1 MLLGDFIMSLE
12 IYTWKNGSKGLG
24 FTKPVKSMLLG
35 GNVGHAAVELT
46 FPADAKGDELAKKY
60 QDVPGLSISKR
71 TEIVP
76 EKQEN
81 GSYKPKEQV
90 VYFVYFSWWPGHTN
104 GHHINSHREDL
115 ESEWRHEPAPKIK
128 PEIQEHLYGENI
140 PTANKTNVTG
150 LLISDKT
157 ITKVKEISHQS
168 IKETTTIEND
178 PAYQQLKAEEAA
190 LQTELQQLIDK
201 RKIYEQEL
209 ARSGLEQRQP
219 NKELCLTDAE
229 IARGY
234 EISKELKRVAEQI
247 KLCQIDFE
255 ERYLS
260 VGEPPS
266 SVIRIPT
273 TLDHNAPTFALDA
286 AGILDKMASLAQS
299 TTAYSF
305 YKFNCSTSATQ
316 VVKAGISDELKN
328 IMKTDGFNV
337 EKASQTTIATPTSF
351 RHFSQQVQTE
361 LILLNTNQALVE
373 QQRAKTENTSEAPT
387 TSTQSFKQKFQD
399 TVKEKSEKAVRE
411 QDESEEN
418 RIGLTIS

>member
-1 MLLGDFIMSLE
+1 MCGDFIMSLE

-24 FTKPVKSMLLG
+24 FTKPVKSMLFG

-76 EKQEN
+76 EKQED

-128 PEIQEHLYGENI
+128 PEIQKHLYGENT
-140 PTANKTNVTG
+140 PAANKTSVTG
-150 LLISDKT
+150 ILISEKT
-157 ITKVKEISHQS
+157 ISKVKEFSHQN
-168 IKETTTIEND
+168 IKETITIEND
-178 PAYQQLKAEEAA
+178 PAYQQLKAKEAA

-201 RKIYEQEL
+201 GKIYEQEL
-209 ARSGLEQRQP
+209 AKSALEQRQP
-219 NKELCLTDAE
+219 NKDLGLTDAE
-229 IARGY
+229 IVRLA
-234 EISKELKRVAEQI
+234 EINKELKRVVEQI
-247 KLCQIDFE
+247 KLCQMDFE

-266 SVIRIPT
+266 SVLRIPT
-273 TLDHNAPTFALDA
+273 THDYNAPTFALDT
-286 AGILDKMASLAQS
+286 AGILEKMTSLAQS

-337 EKASQTTIATPTSF
+337 DKASQTTIATPTSF
-351 RHFSQQVQTE
+351 SHFSQQVQTE

-373 QQRAKTENTSEAPT
+373 QQRARTANTSGPLT
-387 TSTQSFKQKFQD
+387 TTTQSFKQKFQEA
-399 TVKEKSEKAVRE
+399 VKGKSEEIVRE

-418 RIGLTIS
+418 RMDLTMS

>member
-1 MLLGDFIMSLE
+1 MCGDFIMSLE

-24 FTKPVKSMLLG
+24 FTKPVKSMLFG

-76 EKQEN
+76 EKQED

-104 GHHINSHREDL
+104 GHHINSHRQDL

-128 PEIQEHLYGENI
+128 PEIQAHLYGENT
-140 PTANKTNVTG
+140 PAANKTNVTG
-150 LLISDKT
+150 ILISDKT
-157 ITKVKEISHQS
+157 ITKAKEFSHQN
-168 IKETTTIEND
+168 IKQAITIEND

-190 LQTELQQLIDK
+190 LQAELQRLIDK
-201 RKIYEQEL
+201 GKIYEQEL
-209 ARSGLEQRQP
+209 TRATLEQRQP
-219 NKELCLTDAE
+219 NKDLGLTDAE
-229 IARGY
+229 IVRLA
-234 EISKELKRVAEQI
+234 EINKELKRVAEQV
-247 KLCQIDFE
+247 KLCQMDFE

-260 VGEPPS
+260 VGEAPS
-266 SVIRIPT
+266 TVIRIPT
-273 TLDHNAPTFALDA
+273 THDHNAPTFALDTG
-286 AGILDKMASLAQS
+286 GILDKMASLAQS

-316 VVKAGISDELKN
+316 VVKAGISEELKN
-328 IMKTDGFNV
+328 IMKIDGFNV
-337 EKASQTTIATPTSF
+337 DKASQTTIATPTSF
-351 RHFSQQVQTE
+351 SHFSQQVQTE

-373 QQRAKTENTSEAPT
+373 QQRAKAANTSGPLAT
-387 TSTQSFKQKFQD
+387 TTQSFKQKFQE
-399 TVKEKSEKAVRE
+399 TVKGKSEEIVRE
-411 QDESEEN
+411 QDESEES
-418 RIGLTIS
+418 RMDLTMS

>member
-1 MLLGDFIMSLE
+1 MSLE

-24 FTKPVKSMLLG
+24 FTKPVKSMLFG

-76 EKQEN
+76 EKQED

-128 PEIQEHLYGENI
+128 PEIQKHLYGENT
-140 PTANKTNVTG
+140 PAANKTNVTG
-150 LLISDKT
+150 ILISEKT
-157 ITKVKEISHQS
+157 ISKVKEFSHQN
-168 IKETTTIEND
+168 IKETITIEND
-178 PAYQQLKAEEAA
+178 PAYQQLKAKEAA
-190 LQTELQQLIDK
+190 LQTELQQLIYK
-201 RKIYEQEL
+201 GKIYEQEL
-209 ARSGLEQRQP
+209 AKSALEQRQP
-219 NKELCLTDAE
+219 NKDLGLTDAE
-229 IARGY
+229 IVRLA
-234 EISKELKRVAEQI
+234 EINKELKRVVEQI
-247 KLCQIDFE
+247 KLCQMDFE

-273 TLDHNAPTFALDA
+273 THDYNAPTIALDT
-286 AGILDKMASLAQS
+286 AGILEKMASLAQS

-337 EKASQTTIATPTSF
+337 DKASQTTIATPTSF
-351 RHFSQQVQTE
+351 SHFSQQVQTE

-373 QQRAKTENTSEAPT
+373 QQRAKTANTSGPLT
-387 TSTQSFKQKFQD
+387 TTTQSFKQKFQEA
-399 TVKEKSEKAVRE
+399 VKGKSEEIVRE

-418 RIGLTIS
+418 RMDLTMS

>member
-1 MLLGDFIMSLE
+1 MCGDFIMSLE

-24 FTKPVKSMLLG
+24 FSKPVKSMLFG

-71 TEIVP
+71 TEIIP
-76 EKQEN
+76 EKQED

-104 GHHINSHREDL
+104 GHHINSHRQDL

-128 PEIQEHLYGENI
+128 PEIQRHLYGENT
-140 PTANKTNVTG
+140 PAANKTNVTG
-150 LLISDKT
+150 ILISEKT
-157 ITKVKEISHQS
+157 ISKVKEFSHQNV
-168 IKETTTIEND
+168 KETITIEND
-178 PAYQQLKAEEAA
+178 PAYQQLKAKEAA

-201 RKIYEQEL
+201 GKNYAQEL
-209 ARSGLEQRQP
+209 ARSALEHRQP
-219 NKELCLTDAE
+219 NRDLGLTDAE
-229 IARGY
+229 IIRLA
-234 EISKELKRVAEQI
+234 EINKELKRVVEQI
-247 KLCQIDFE
+247 KLCQMDFE

-260 VGEPPS
+260 VGEPPL
-266 SVIRIPT
+266 SVLRIPT
-273 TLDHNAPTFALDA
+273 THDYNAPTFALDT
-286 AGILDKMASLAQS
+286 AGILDKMASLARS

-316 VVKAGISDELKN
+316 IVKAGISDELKN
-328 IMKTDGFNV
+328 IMKADGFNV
-337 EKASQTTIATPTSF
+337 DKSSQTTIATPTSF
-351 RHFSQQVQTE
+351 SHFSQQVQTE

-373 QQRAKTENTSEAPT
+373 QQRAKTANTSGPLPT
-387 TSTQSFKQKFQD
+387 TTQSFKQKLQEA
-399 TVKEKSEKAVRE
+399 VKGKSEEIIRE

-418 RIGLTIS
+418 RMDLTMS

>member
-1 MLLGDFIMSLE
+1 MCGDFIMSLE

-24 FTKPVKSMLLG
+24 FTKPVKSMLFG

-76 EKQEN
+76 EKQED

-128 PEIQEHLYGENI
+128 PEIQKHLYGENT
-140 PTANKTNVTG
+140 PAANKTNVTG
-150 LLISDKT
+150 ILISEKT
-157 ITKVKEISHQS
+157 ISKVKEFSHQN
-168 IKETTTIEND
+168 IKETITIEND
-178 PAYQQLKAEEAA
+178 PAYQQLKAKEAA
-190 LQTELQQLIDK
+190 LQTELQQLIYK
-201 RKIYEQEL
+201 GKIYEQEL
-209 ARSGLEQRQP
+209 AKSALEQRQP
-219 NKELCLTDAE
+219 NKDLGLTDAE
-229 IARGY
+229 IVRLA
-234 EISKELKRVAEQI
+234 EINKELKRVVEQI
-247 KLCQIDFE
+247 KLCQMDFE

-273 TLDHNAPTFALDA
+273 THDYNAPTFALDT
-286 AGILDKMASLAQS
+286 AGILEKMASLAQS

-337 EKASQTTIATPTSF
+337 DKASQTTIATPTSF
-351 RHFSQQVQTE
+351 SHFSQQVQTE

-373 QQRAKTENTSEAPT
+373 QQRAKTANTSGPLT
-387 TSTQSFKQKFQD
+387 TTTQSFKQKFQEA
-399 TVKEKSEKAVRE
+399 VKGKSEEIVRE

-418 RIGLTIS
+418 RMDLTMS

>member
-1 MLLGDFIMSLE
+1 MSLE

-24 FTKPVKSMLLG
+24 FTKPVKSMLFG

-76 EKQEN
+76 EKQED

-128 PEIQEHLYGENI
+128 PEIQKHLYGENT
-140 PTANKTNVTG
+140 PAANKTNVTG
-150 LLISDKT
+150 ILISEKT
-157 ITKVKEISHQS
+157 ISKVKEFSHQN
-168 IKETTTIEND
+168 IKETITIEND
-178 PAYQQLKAEEAA
+178 PAYQQLKAKEAA
-190 LQTELQQLIDK
+190 LQTELQQLIYK
-201 RKIYEQEL
+201 GKIYEQEL
-209 ARSGLEQRQP
+209 AKSALEQRQP
-219 NKELCLTDAE
+219 NKDLGLTDAE
-229 IARGY
+229 IVRLA
-234 EISKELKRVAEQI
+234 EINKELKRVVEQI
-247 KLCQIDFE
+247 KLCQMDFE

-273 TLDHNAPTFALDA
+273 THDYNAPTFALDT
-286 AGILDKMASLAQS
+286 AGILEKMASLAQS

-337 EKASQTTIATPTSF
+337 DKASQTTIATPTSF
-351 RHFSQQVQTE
+351 SHFSQQVQTE

-373 QQRAKTENTSEAPT
+373 QQRAKTANTSGPLT
-387 TSTQSFKQKFQD
+387 TTTQSFKQKFQEA
-399 TVKEKSEKAVRE
+399 VKGKSEEIVRE

-418 RIGLTIS
+418 RMDLTMS

>member
-1 MLLGDFIMSLE
+1 MSLE

-24 FTKPVKSMLLG
+24 FTKPVKSMLFG

-76 EKQEN
+76 EKQED

-128 PEIQEHLYGENI
+128 PEIQKHLYGENT
-140 PTANKTNVTG
+140 PAANKTNVTG
-150 LLISDKT
+150 MLISEKT
-157 ITKVKEISHQS
+157 ISKVKEFSHQN
-168 IKETTTIEND
+168 IKETITIEND
-178 PAYQQLKAEEAA
+178 PAYQQLKAKEAA
-190 LQTELQQLIDK
+190 LQTELQQLIYK
-201 RKIYEQEL
+201 GKIYEQEL
-209 ARSGLEQRQP
+209 AKSALEQRQP
-219 NKELCLTDAE
+219 NKDLGLTDAE
-229 IARGY
+229 IVRLA
-234 EISKELKRVAEQI
+234 EINKELKRVVEQI
-247 KLCQIDFE
+247 KLCQMDFE

-273 TLDHNAPTFALDA
+273 THDYNAPTFALDT
-286 AGILDKMASLAQS
+286 AGILEKMASLAQS

-337 EKASQTTIATPTSF
+337 DKASQTTIATPTSF
-351 RHFSQQVQTE
+351 SHFSQQVQTE

-373 QQRAKTENTSEAPT
+373 QQRAKTANTSGPLT
-387 TSTQSFKQKFQD
+387 TTTQSFKQKFQEA
-399 TVKEKSEKAVRE
+399 VKGKSEEIVRE

-418 RIGLTIS
+418 RMDLTMS

>member
-1 MLLGDFIMSLE
+1 MSLE

-24 FTKPVKSMLLG
+24 FTKPVKSMLFG

-76 EKQEN
+76 EKQED

-128 PEIQEHLYGENI
+128 PEIQKHLYGENT
-140 PTANKTNVTG
+140 PAANKTNVTG
-150 LLISDKT
+150 ILISEKT
-157 ITKVKEISHQS
+157 ISKVKEFSHQN
-168 IKETTTIEND
+168 IKETITIEND
-178 PAYQQLKAEEAA
+178 PAYQQLKAKEAA
-190 LQTELQQLIDK
+190 LQTELQQLIYK
-201 RKIYEQEL
+201 GKISEQEL
-209 ARSGLEQRQP
+209 AKSALEQRQP
-219 NKELCLTDAE
+219 NKDLGLTDAE
-229 IARGY
+229 IVRLA
-234 EISKELKRVAEQI
+234 EINKELKRVVEQI
-247 KLCQIDFE
+247 KLCQMDFE

-273 TLDHNAPTFALDA
+273 THDYNAPTFALDT
-286 AGILDKMASLAQS
+286 AGILEKMASLAQS

-337 EKASQTTIATPTSF
+337 DKASQTTIATPTSF
-351 RHFSQQVQTE
+351 SHFSQQVQTE

-373 QQRAKTENTSEAPT
+373 QQRAKTANTSGPLT
-387 TSTQSFKQKFQD
+387 TTTQSFKQKFQEA
-399 TVKEKSEKAVRE
+399 VKGKSEEIVRE

-418 RIGLTIS
+418 RMDLTMS

>member
-1 MLLGDFIMSLE
+1 MSLE

-24 FTKPVKSMLLG
+24 FTKPVKSMLFG

-76 EKQEN
+76 EKQED

-128 PEIQEHLYGENI
+128 PEIQKHLYGENT
-140 PTANKTNVTG
+140 PAANKTNVTG
-150 LLISDKT
+150 ILISEKT
-157 ITKVKEISHQS
+157 ISKVKEFSHQN
-168 IKETTTIEND
+168 IKETITIEND
-178 PAYQQLKAEEAA
+178 PAYQQLKAKEAA
-190 LQTELQQLIDK
+190 LQTELQQLIYK
-201 RKIYEQEL
+201 GKIYEQEL
-209 ARSGLEQRQP
+209 AKSALEQRQP
-219 NKELCLTDAE
+219 NKDLGLTDAE
-229 IARGY
+229 IVRLA
-234 EISKELKRVAEQI
+234 EINKELKRVVEQI
-247 KLCQIDFE
+247 KLCQMDFE

-273 TLDHNAPTFALDA
+273 THDYNAPTFALDT
-286 AGILDKMASLAQS
+286 AGILEKMASLAQS

-316 VVKAGISDELKN
+316 VVKAGISDELK
-328 IMKTDGFNV
+328 KY
-337 EKASQTTIATPTSF
+337 
-351 RHFSQQVQTE
+351 H
-361 LILLNTNQALVE
+361 
-373 QQRAKTENTSEAPT
+373 ENGW
-387 TSTQSFKQKFQD
+387 
-399 TVKEKSEKAVRE
+399 V
-411 QDESEEN
+411 
-418 RIGLTIS
+418 

>member
-1 MLLGDFIMSLE
+1 MSLE
-12 IYTWKNGSKGLG
+12 IYTWKSGSKGLG
-24 FTKPVKSMLLG
+24 FTKPVKSMLFG

-60 QDVPGLSISKR
+60 QDVSGLSISKR

-76 EKQEN
+76 EKQKD

-128 PEIQEHLYGENI
+128 PEIQQHLYGENT
-140 PTANKTNVTG
+140 PAANKTNVTG
-150 LLISDKT
+150 ILISEKT
-157 ITKVKEISHQS
+157 ITKVRELSHQE
-168 IKETTTIEND
+168 IKAAVQIEND
-178 PAYQQLKAEEAA
+178 PAYQELKTEEAA
-190 LQTELQQLIDK
+190 LQVELQQLIDK

-209 ARSGLEQRQP
+209 ARAGLEQRQP
-219 NKELCLTDAE
+219 NKDLCLTDAE

-234 EISKELKRVAEQI
+234 EINKELKRVAEQI
-247 KLCQIDFE
+247 KLCQTDFE

-266 SVIRIPT
+266 SVIRMPT
-273 TLDHNAPTFALDA
+273 TLDHNAPTFALDTE
-286 AGILDKMASLAQS
+286 GILDKMASLAQS

-328 IMKTDGFNV
+328 IMRTDGFNV

-351 RHFSQQVQTE
+351 SHFSQQVQTE
-361 LILLNTNQALVE
+361 LLLLNTNQALVKQE
-373 QQRAKTENTSEAPT
+373 RAKTANTFEAPT
-387 TSTQSFKQKFQD
+387 TTTQSFKQKFQD
-399 TVKEKSEKAVRE
+399 AIKGKSEEVVRE
-411 QDESEEN
+411 PDDSEEN
-418 RIGLTIS
+418 RMGLATR

>member
-1 MLLGDFIMSLE
+1 MSLE

-24 FTKPVKSMLLG
+24 FTKPVKSMLFG

-76 EKQEN
+76 EKQED

-128 PEIQEHLYGENI
+128 PEIQKHLYGENT
-140 PTANKTNVTG
+140 PAANKTNVTG
-150 LLISDKT
+150 ILISEKT
-157 ITKVKEISHQS
+157 ISKVKEFSHQN
-168 IKETTTIEND
+168 IKETITIEND
-178 PAYQQLKAEEAA
+178 PAYQQLKAKEAA

-201 RKIYEQEL
+201 GKIYEQEL
-209 ARSGLEQRQP
+209 AKSALEQRQP
-219 NKELCLTDAE
+219 NKDLGLTDAE
-229 IARGY
+229 IVRLA
-234 EISKELKRVAEQI
+234 EINKELKRVVEQI
-247 KLCQIDFE
+247 KLCQMDFE

-266 SVIRIPT
+266 SVLRIPT
-273 TLDHNAPTFALDA
+273 THDYNAPTFALDT
-286 AGILDKMASLAQS
+286 AGILEKMASLAQS

-337 EKASQTTIATPTSF
+337 DKASQTTIATPTSF
-351 RHFSQQVQTE
+351 SHFSQQVQTE

-373 QQRAKTENTSEAPT
+373 QQRARTANTSGPLT
-387 TSTQSFKQKFQD
+387 TTTQSFKQKFQEA
-399 TVKEKSEKAVRE
+399 VKGKSEEIVRE

-418 RIGLTIS
+418 RMDLTMS

>member
-1 MLLGDFIMSLE
+1 MSLE

-24 FTKPVKSMLLG
+24 FTKPVKSMLFG

-76 EKQEN
+76 EKQED

-128 PEIQEHLYGENI
+128 PEIQKHLYGENT
-140 PTANKTNVTG
+140 PAANKTNVTG
-150 LLISDKT
+150 ILISEKT
-157 ITKVKEISHQS
+157 ISKVKEFSHQN
-168 IKETTTIEND
+168 IKETITIEND
-178 PAYQQLKAEEAA
+178 PAYQQLKAKEAA
-190 LQTELQQLIDK
+190 LQTELQQLIYK
-201 RKIYEQEL
+201 GKIYEQEL
-209 ARSGLEQRQP
+209 AKSALEQRQP
-219 NKELCLTDAE
+219 NKDLGLTDAE
-229 IARGY
+229 IVRLA
-234 EISKELKRVAEQI
+234 EINKELKRVVEQI
-247 KLCQIDFE
+247 KLCQMDFE

-273 TLDHNAPTFALDA
+273 THDYNAPTFALDT
-286 AGILDKMASLAQS
+286 AGILEKMASLAQS

-305 YKFNCSTSATQ
+305 YKSNCSTSATQ

-337 EKASQTTIATPTSF
+337 DKASQTTIATPTSF
-351 RHFSQQVQTE
+351 SHFSQQVQTE

-373 QQRAKTENTSEAPT
+373 QQRAKTANTSGPLT
-387 TSTQSFKQKFQD
+387 TTTQSFKQKFQEA
-399 TVKEKSEKAVRE
+399 VKGKSEEIVRE

-418 RIGLTIS
+418 RMDLTMS

>member
-1 MLLGDFIMSLE
+1 MCGDFIMSLE

-24 FTKPVKSMLLG
+24 FSKPVKSMLFG

-71 TEIVP
+71 TEIIP
-76 EKQEN
+76 EKQED

-104 GHHINSHREDL
+104 GHHINSHRQDL

-128 PEIQEHLYGENI
+128 PEIQRHLYGENT
-140 PTANKTNVTG
+140 PAANKTNVTG
-150 LLISDKT
+150 ILISEKT
-157 ITKVKEISHQS
+157 ISKVKEFSHQNV
-168 IKETTTIEND
+168 KETITIEND
-178 PAYQQLKAEEAA
+178 PAYQQLKAKEAA

-201 RKIYEQEL
+201 GKNYAQEL
-209 ARSGLEQRQP
+209 ARSALEHRQP
-219 NKELCLTDAE
+219 NRDLGLTDAE
-229 IARGY
+229 IIRLA
-234 EISKELKRVAEQI
+234 EINKELKRVVEQI
-247 KLCQIDFE
+247 KLCQMDFE

-273 TLDHNAPTFALDA
+273 THDYNAPTFALDT
-286 AGILDKMASLAQS
+286 AGILEKMASLAQS

-337 EKASQTTIATPTSF
+337 DKASQTTIATPTSF
-351 RHFSQQVQTE
+351 SHFSQQVQTE

-373 QQRAKTENTSEAPT
+373 QQRAKTANTSGPLT
-387 TSTQSFKQKFQD
+387 TTTQSFKQKFQEA
-399 TVKEKSEKAVRE
+399 VKGKSEEIVRE

-418 RIGLTIS
+418 RMDLTMS

>member
-1 MLLGDFIMSLE
+1 MSLE

-24 FTKPVKSMLLG
+24 FTKPVKSMLFG

-46 FPADAKGDELAKKY
+46 FPTDAKGDELAKKY

-104 GHHINSHREDL
+104 GHHINSHRQDL

-128 PEIQEHLYGENI
+128 PEIQEHLYGENT
-140 PTANKTNVTG
+140 PAANKTNVKG
-150 LLISDKT
+150 ILISDKT
-157 ITKVKEISHQS
+157 ITKVKEFFHQS
-168 IKETTTIEND
+168 IKETITIEND
-178 PAYQQLKAEEAA
+178 PAYQQLKAKEAV
-190 LQTELQQLIDK
+190 LQAELQQLIDK
-201 RKIYEQEL
+201 GKIYEQEL
-209 ARSGLEQRQP
+209 ARAGHEQRQP
-219 NKELCLTDAE
+219 NKALGLTDAE
-229 IARGY
+229 IVRLA
-234 EISKELKRVAEQI
+234 EINKELKRVVEQI
-247 KLCQIDFE
+247 KLCQMDCE

-273 TLDHNAPTFALDA
+273 SHDHNAPTFALDT

-305 YKFNCSTSATQ
+305 YKFNCSTSAMQ

-351 RHFSQQVQTE
+351 SNFSQQVQTE
-361 LILLNTNQALVE
+361 LILLNTNQTLVE
-373 QQRAKTENTSEAPT
+373 QKRAKIVNTSEAPT
-387 TSTQSFKQKFQD
+387 TTTQRFKQKFQD
-399 TVKEKSEKAVRE
+399 AMRGKSEEVVRE

-418 RIGLTIS
+418 RMGLTMR

>member
-1 MLLGDFIMSLE
+1 MSLE

-24 FTKPVKSMLLG
+24 FTKPVKSMLFG

-76 EKQEN
+76 EKQED

-128 PEIQEHLYGENI
+128 PEIQKHLYGENT
-140 PTANKTNVTG
+140 PAANKTNVTG
-150 LLISDKT
+150 ILISEKT
-157 ITKVKEISHQS
+157 ISKVKEFSHQN
-168 IKETTTIEND
+168 IKETITIEND
-178 PAYQQLKAEEAA
+178 PAYQQLKAKEAA
-190 LQTELQQLIDK
+190 LQTELQQLIYK
-201 RKIYEQEL
+201 GKIYEQEL
-209 ARSGLEQRQP
+209 AKSALEQRQP
-219 NKELCLTDAE
+219 NKDLGLTDAE
-229 IARGY
+229 IVRLA
-234 EISKELKRVAEQI
+234 EINKELKRVVEQI
-247 KLCQIDFE
+247 KLCQMDFE

-273 TLDHNAPTFALDA
+273 THDYNAPTFALDT
-286 AGILDKMASLAQS
+286 AGILEKMASLAQS

-337 EKASQTTIATPTSF
+337 DKASQTTIATPTSF
-351 RHFSQQVQTE
+351 SHFSQQVQTE

-373 QQRAKTENTSEAPT
+373 QQRAKTANTSGPLNT
-387 TSTQSFKQKFQD
+387 TTQSFKQKFQEA
-399 TVKEKSEKAVRE
+399 VKGKSEEIVRE

-418 RIGLTIS
+418 RMDLTMS

>member
-1 MLLGDFIMSLE
+1 MCGDFIMSLE

-24 FTKPVKSMLLG
+24 FTKPVKSMLFG

-76 EKQEN
+76 EKQED

-128 PEIQEHLYGENI
+128 PEIQKHLYGENT
-140 PTANKTNVTG
+140 PAANKTNVTG
-150 LLISDKT
+150 ILISEKT
-157 ITKVKEISHQS
+157 ISKVKEFSHQN
-168 IKETTTIEND
+168 IKETITIEND
-178 PAYQQLKAEEAA
+178 PAYQQLKAKEAA

-201 RKIYEQEL
+201 GKIYEQEL
-209 ARSGLEQRQP
+209 AKSALEQRQP
-219 NKELCLTDAE
+219 NKDLGLTDAE
-229 IARGY
+229 IVRLA
-234 EISKELKRVAEQI
+234 EINKELKRVVEQI
-247 KLCQIDFE
+247 KLCQMDFE

-266 SVIRIPT
+266 SVLRIPT
-273 TLDHNAPTFALDA
+273 THDYNAPTFALDT
-286 AGILDKMASLAQS
+286 AGILEKMASLAQS

-337 EKASQTTIATPTSF
+337 DKASQTTIATPTSF
-351 RHFSQQVQTE
+351 SHFSQQVQTE

-373 QQRAKTENTSEAPT
+373 QQRARTANTSGPLT
-387 TSTQSFKQKFQD
+387 TTTQSFKQKFQEA
-399 TVKEKSEKAVRE
+399 VKGKSEEIVRE

-418 RIGLTIS
+418 RMDLTMS

>member
-1 MLLGDFIMSLE
+1 MSLE

-24 FTKPVKSMLLG
+24 FTKPVKSMLFG

-76 EKQEN
+76 EKQED

-128 PEIQEHLYGENI
+128 PEIQKHLYGENT
-140 PTANKTNVTG
+140 PAANKTNVTG
-150 LLISDKT
+150 ILISEIT
-157 ITKVKEISHQS
+157 ISKVKEFSHQN
-168 IKETTTIEND
+168 IKETITIEND
-178 PAYQQLKAEEAA
+178 PAYQQLKAKEAA
-190 LQTELQQLIDK
+190 LQTELQQLIYK
-201 RKIYEQEL
+201 GKIYEQEL
-209 ARSGLEQRQP
+209 AKSALEQRQP
-219 NKELCLTDAE
+219 NKDLGLTDAE
-229 IARGY
+229 IVRLA
-234 EISKELKRVAEQI
+234 EINKELKRVVEQI
-247 KLCQIDFE
+247 KLCQMDFE

-273 TLDHNAPTFALDA
+273 THDYNAPTFALDT
-286 AGILDKMASLAQS
+286 AGILEKMASLAQS

-337 EKASQTTIATPTSF
+337 DKASQTTIATPTSF
-351 RHFSQQVQTE
+351 SHFSQQVQTE

-373 QQRAKTENTSEAPT
+373 QQRAKTANTSGPLT
-387 TSTQSFKQKFQD
+387 TTTQSFKQKFQEA
-399 TVKEKSEKAVRE
+399 VKGKSEEIVRE

-418 RIGLTIS
+418 RMDLTMS

>member
-1 MLLGDFIMSLE
+1 MSLE

-24 FTKPVKSMLLG
+24 FTKPVKSMLFG

-76 EKQEN
+76 EKQED

-128 PEIQEHLYGENI
+128 PETQKHLYGENT
-140 PTANKTNVTG
+140 PAANKTNVTG
-150 LLISDKT
+150 ILISEKT
-157 ITKVKEISHQS
+157 ISKVKEFSHQN
-168 IKETTTIEND
+168 IKETITIEND
-178 PAYQQLKAEEAA
+178 PAYQQLKAKEAA
-190 LQTELQQLIDK
+190 LQTELQQLIYK
-201 RKIYEQEL
+201 GKIYEQEL
-209 ARSGLEQRQP
+209 AKSALEQRQP
-219 NKELCLTDAE
+219 NKDLGLTDAE
-229 IARGY
+229 IVRLA
-234 EISKELKRVAEQI
+234 EINKELKRVVEQI
-247 KLCQIDFE
+247 KLCQMDFE

-273 TLDHNAPTFALDA
+273 THDYNAPTFALDT
-286 AGILDKMASLAQS
+286 AGILEKMASLAQS

-337 EKASQTTIATPTSF
+337 DKASQTTIATPTSF
-351 RHFSQQVQTE
+351 SHFSQQVQTE

-373 QQRAKTENTSEAPT
+373 QQRAKTANTSGPLT
-387 TSTQSFKQKFQD
+387 TTTQSFKQKFQEA
-399 TVKEKSEKAVRE
+399 VKGKSEEIVRE

-418 RIGLTIS
+418 RMDLTMS

>member
-1 MLLGDFIMSLE
+1 MSLE

-24 FTKPVKSMLLG
+24 FTKPVKSMLFG

-76 EKQEN
+76 EKQED

-128 PEIQEHLYGENI
+128 PEIQKHLYGENT
-140 PTANKTNVTG
+140 PAANKTNVTG
-150 LLISDKT
+150 ILISEKT
-157 ITKVKEISHQS
+157 ISKVKEFSHQN
-168 IKETTTIEND
+168 IKETITIEND
-178 PAYQQLKAEEAA
+178 PAYQQLKAKEAA
-190 LQTELQQLIDK
+190 LQTELQQLIYK
-201 RKIYEQEL
+201 GKIYEQEL
-209 ARSGLEQRQP
+209 AKSALEQRQP
-219 NKELCLTDAE
+219 NKDLGLTDAE
-229 IARGY
+229 IVRLA
-234 EISKELKRVAEQI
+234 EINKELKRVVEQI
-247 KLCQIDFE
+247 KLCQMDFE

-273 TLDHNAPTFALDA
+273 THDYNAPTFALDT
-286 AGILDKMASLAQS
+286 AGILEKMASLAQS

-337 EKASQTTIATPTSF
+337 DKASQTTIATPTSF
-351 RHFSQQVQTE
+351 SHFSQQVQTE

-373 QQRAKTENTSEAPT
+373 QQRANTANTSGPLT
-387 TSTQSFKQKFQD
+387 TTTQSFKQKFQEA
-399 TVKEKSEKAVRE
+399 VKGKSEEIVRE

-418 RIGLTIS
+418 RMDLTMS